1 MDYTMSEVL
10 QFVEENDVGFVRLA
24 FCDIYGNQ
32 KNISIMPDSLPHAFE
47 SGIGIDASAVPGL
60 GEVSASDLLLFP
72 DPATLSV
79 LPWRPSHGRVVRFF
93 CDMKKPDGTPF
104 EGDGRAILR
113 RAVQEAAEM
122 GYTCQIGPECEFYL
136 TKRDEAGEPTVA
148 AYDHAGYMDIAPLD
162 RGENVRREICL
173 TLAEMGIVPE
183 SSHHEQGPGQNE
195 IDFAYADAL
204 RAADNLITFQSVVKT
219 IAARNGLFA
228 SFLPKLYHDQPGSGL
243 HINLSLAK
251 EGVNIFKTGTDEHS
265 QAAESFIAG
274 VLAHSREITAFLNPL
289 TNSYARLGRME
300 APEFV
305 SWSHQNRSQ
314 LVRIPAAKG
323 RYSRMEYRGA
333 DPSCNP
339 YWAFALLIR
348 AGLDGIRSGLPLGA
362 ACDLDL
368 FSDRGRA
375 GGIERL
381 PEDLG
386 EAIALAQQSP
396 LVAECLPEK
405 VLERFLAAKR
415 QEWDAYEHAEN
426 KEKFE
431 RDRYFL
437 RT

>member
-1 MDYTMSEVL
+1 MDYTASEVL

-24 FCDIYGNQ
+24 FCDIFGNQ
-32 KNISIMPDSLPHAFE
+32 KNISIMPDSLPRAFE
-47 SGIGIDASAVPGL
+47 SGIGIDASAVPGFS
-60 GEVSASDLLLFP
+60 EVTESDLLLFP
-72 DPATLSV
+72 DPATLAV

-93 CDMKKPDGTPF
+93 CDVKRPDGTAF
-104 EGDGRAILR
+104 EGDGRGILR
-113 RAVQEAAEM
+113 RAVAEAADM

-136 TKRDEAGEPTVA
+136 TERDENGEPTLQPH
-148 AYDHAGYMDIAPLD
+148 DHAGYLDIAPLD
-162 RGENVRREICL
+162 KGENVRREICL
-173 TLAEMGIVPE
+173 TLAEMGIRPE

-195 IDFAYADAL
+195 IDFAYDDAL
-204 RAADNLITFQSVVKT
+204 RAADNLVTFKSVVKT

-228 SFLPKLYHDQPGSGL
+228 SFMPKLYADRPGSGL

-274 VLAHSREITAFLNPL
+274 VLAHCREITVFCNPL
-289 TNSYARLGRME
+289 TNSYARFGKLE

-323 RYSRMEYRGA
+323 KYSRMEYRGA

-348 AGLDGIRSGLPLGA
+348 AGLDGIRSGRKLGA

-368 FSDRGRA
+368 YTDGGKA
-375 GGIERL
+375 AGIERL

-386 EAIALAQQSP
+386 EAIALAKQST
-396 LVAECLPEK
+396 LVAECLPAK
-405 VLERFLAAKR
+405 TLSRFFAVR
-415 QEWDAYEHAEN
+415 QQEWDAYEHAEN

-431 RDRYFL
+431 RGRYFL